1 MKLDSFSFFFDT
13 IVNRSRSYSMMMM
26 EMDVR
31 MTNRFEWLNEWWCKI
46 DLLLLFLATTTTRN
60 NITKNLGYN
69 LIEYW
74 RKNNK
79 TKTEKKLST
88 LSSNRLSVNQLD
100 ESIGLNK
107 YWLMEVEKNYN
118 MLIII
123 HLRHRIF
130 FSLRNNRFNRL

>member
-1 MKLDSFSFFFDT
+1 
-13 IVNRSRSYSMMMM
+13 
-26 EMDVR
+26 

-130 FSLRNNRFNRL
+130 FPAPKQSIQSIVIEFCSSQNENKQQQKTETYQSNRLYVHC